1 MVDVPGL
8 VILVLVVVLLFVAVP
23 AWFIWALRNWVWPE
37 GNRVEGWHNGIRC
50 TLIFS
55 DEAREEMG
63 LDEGSAQRL
72 ADDCARATWCT
83 REAWVD
89 MGVDPTFDP
98 TPRLSHTVARF
109 VTDREFDGDRPM
121 PWAAAVL
128 LKVGKRVGGAYLPM
142 TVSRT
147 KYRDRQHESGEP
159 VIHEMCHQLV
169 WESKNDGIALYDYM
183 HADERVWVAAG
194 GEDTVQ
200 GVARKM
206 YEGS

>member
-72 ADDCARATWCT
+72 ADDCARA
-83 REAWVD
+83 
-89 MGVDPTFDP
+89 P
-98 TPRLSHTVARF
+98 
-109 VTDREFDGDRPM
+109 
-121 PWAAAVL
+121 
-128 LKVGKRVGGAYLPM
+128 
-142 TVSRT
+142 
-147 KYRDRQHESGEP
+147 
-159 VIHEMCHQLV
+159 
-169 WESKNDGIALYDYM
+169 
-183 HADERVWVAAG
+183 
-194 GEDTVQ
+194 
-200 GVARKM
+200 
-206 YEGS
+206 